1 MPYDFKKEQKEL
13 YQPKTAPALVHVPK
27 MNYLAVRGKGDPN
40 DPDGEYARSIP
51 LLYGVA
57 YTLKM
62 SPKAG
67 HVIDGFFDYTVPPL
81 EGFWW
86 QPGLAGVDYA
96 NKAGF
101 HFLSLLRLPDF
112 VTRADFDWAVESA
125 TAKKKMDLSP
135 VEFFPY
141 DEGLCVQCMHLG
153 PYDAEPQTAAK
164 MHDFMRRQG
173 YVLDITDTRYYHEIY
188 LSDPRKCDPAR
199 LKTVLR
205 HPVRPADG

>member
-1 MPYDFKKEQKEL
+1 MRYDFKKEQKEL

-173 YVLDITDTRYYHEIY
+173 YALDITDARYHHEIY

>member
-62 SPKAG
+62 SPRAG

-141 DEGLCVQCMHLG
+141 DEGLCVQCLHLG

-173 YVLDITDTRYYHEIY
+173 YALDITDTRYHHEIY

>member
-13 YQPKTAPALVHVPK
+13 YQPKTAPALIHVPK

-62 SPKAG
+62 SPRAG

-135 VEFFPY
+135 VEFFPC

-173 YVLDITDTRYYHEIY
+173 YALDITDARYHHEIY

>member
-13 YQPKTAPALVHVPK
+13 YQPKTAPALIHVPK

-112 VTRADFDWAVESA
+112 VTRADFDWAVQA
-125 TAKKKMDLSP
+125 AAQKKKMDLSP

-173 YVLDITDTRYYHEIY
+173 YALDITDARYHHEIY

>member
-62 SPKAG
+62 SPRAG

-112 VTRADFDWAVESA
+112 VTRADFDWAVQVA
-125 TAKKKMDLSP
+125 AQKKKMDLSP
-135 VEFFPY
+135 VELFPY

-173 YVLDITDTRYYHEIY
+173 YALDITDTRYHHEIY

>member
-62 SPKAG
+62 SPRAG

-125 TAKKKMDLSP
+125 TAKKKTDLSP

-173 YVLDITDTRYYHEIY
+173 YALDITDTRYHHEIY

>member
-135 VEFFPY
+135 VEFFPC

-173 YVLDITDTRYYHEIY
+173 YVLDITDTRCHHEIY

>member
-173 YVLDITDTRYYHEIY
+173 YALDITDTRCHHEIY

>member
-62 SPKAG
+62 SPRAG

-101 HFLSLLRLPDF
+101 HFLSQLRLPDF

-135 VEFFPY
+135 VEFFPR
-141 DEGLCVQCMHLG
+141 DEGLCVQCLHLG

-173 YVLDITDTRYYHEIY
+173 YALDITDTRYHHEIY

-199 LKTVLR
+199 LKTVLH

>member
-62 SPKAG
+62 SPRAG

-135 VEFFPY
+135 VEFFPC

-173 YVLDITDTRYYHEIY
+173 YALDITDTRCHHEIY

>member
-62 SPKAG
+62 SPRAG

-125 TAKKKMDLSP
+125 TAKKKTDLSP

-173 YVLDITDTRYYHEIY
+173 YALDITDTRCHHEIY

-205 HPVRPADG
+205 HPVRLADG

>member
-62 SPKAG
+62 SPRAG

-141 DEGLCVQCMHLG
+141 DEGLCVQCLHLG

-173 YVLDITDTRYYHEIY
+173 YALDITDTRYHHEIY

-205 HPVRPADG
+205 HPVRPVDG

>member
-57 YTLKM
+57 CTLKM

>member
-62 SPKAG
+62 SPRAG

-141 DEGLCVQCMHLG
+141 DEGLCVQCLHLG

-173 YVLDITDTRYYHEIY
+173 YALDITDTRCHHEIY

>member
-62 SPKAG
+62 SPRAG

-173 YVLDITDTRYYHEIY
+173 YALDITDARCHHEIY

>member
-13 YQPKTAPALVHVPK
+13 YQPKTAPALIHVPK

-62 SPKAG
+62 SPRAG

-173 YVLDITDTRYYHEIY
+173 YALDITDTRCHHEIY

>member
-13 YQPKTAPALVHVPK
+13 YQPKTAPALVHMPK

-62 SPKAG
+62 SPRAG

-173 YVLDITDTRYYHEIY
+173 YVLDITDTRCHHEIY

>member
-62 SPKAG
+62 SPRAG

-135 VEFFPY
+135 VEFFPC

-173 YVLDITDTRYYHEIY
+173 YALDITDTRCHHEIY

-205 HPVRPADG
+205 HPVRLADG

>member
-67 HVIDGFFDYTVPPL
+67 HVIDGFFNYTVPPL

-101 HFLSLLRLPDF
+101 HFLSQLRLPDF

-141 DEGLCVQCMHLG
+141 DEGLCVQCLHLG

-173 YVLDITDTRYYHEIY
+173 YALDITDARCHHEIY

>member
-125 TAKKKMDLSP
+125 TAKKKTDLSP

-173 YVLDITDTRYYHEIY
+173 YALDITDARYHHEIY

>member
-13 YQPKTAPALVHVPK
+13 YQPKTAPALVYVPK

-62 SPKAG
+62 SPRAG

-173 YVLDITDTRYYHEIY
+173 YALDITDTRYHHEIY

>member
-57 YTLKM
+57 HTLKM

-141 DEGLCVQCMHLG
+141 DEGLCVQCLHLG

-173 YVLDITDTRYYHEIY
+173 YALDITDTRYHHEIY

>member
-62 SPKAG
+62 SPRAG

-101 HFLSLLRLPDF
+101 QFLSLLRLPDF

-173 YVLDITDTRYYHEIY
+173 YALDITDARYHHEIY

>member
-13 YQPKTAPALVHVPK
+13 YQPKTAPALIHVPK

-62 SPKAG
+62 SPRAG

-135 VEFFPY
+135 VEFFPC

-173 YVLDITDTRYYHEIY
+173 YALDITDTRYHHEIY

>member
-101 HFLSLLRLPDF
+101 QFLSLLRLPDF

-173 YVLDITDTRYYHEIY
+173 YALDITDTRYHHEIY

>member
-62 SPKAG
+62 SPRAG

-112 VTRADFDWAVESA
+112 VTRADFDWAVQA
-125 TAKKKMDLSP
+125 AAQKKKMDLSP

-173 YVLDITDTRYYHEIY
+173 YALDITDARYHHEIY

>member
-141 DEGLCVQCMHLG
+141 DEGLCVQCLHLG

-173 YVLDITDTRYYHEIY
+173 YALDITDARCHHEIY